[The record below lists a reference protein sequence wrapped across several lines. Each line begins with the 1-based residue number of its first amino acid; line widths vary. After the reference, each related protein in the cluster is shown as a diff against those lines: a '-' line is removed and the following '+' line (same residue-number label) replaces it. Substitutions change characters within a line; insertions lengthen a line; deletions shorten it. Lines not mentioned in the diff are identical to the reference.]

1 MAGLRPPRADS
12 PAARLLTG
20 GTDYRVPLTTS
31 QADRYR
37 QVYSQIK
44 VRYFF
49 VMACRRRGLLY
60 LLFSREV
67 VTVINNSS
75 WMIKAPGD
83 VSISAEQLAT
93 HMSMEALLLGS
104 HLEPAAL
111 YEMLTKVCHRPSSFV
126 IVRVCVAA
134 STIVPLHEDRARAAS
149 LPSSLVMRCGG
160 GVGRFTHE
168 DRGTFNVRRSSSS

>member
-1 MAGLRPPRADS
+1 
-12 PAARLLTG
+12 
-20 GTDYRVPLTTS
+20 
-31 QADRYR
+31 
-37 QVYSQIK
+37 
-44 VRYFF
+44 
-49 VMACRRRGLLY
+49 MACRRRDLLY

-75 WMIKAPGD
+75 WIKAPGD

-111 YEMLTKVCHRPSSFV
+111 NEMLTKVCHRPSSFV
-126 IVRVCVAA
+126 IVRVRVAA
-134 STIVPLHEDRARAAS
+134 STIVPFHEDRARAAS

-160 GVGRFTHE
+160 GVDRFTHD

>member
-49 VMACRRRGLLY
+49 CHGMPQKGLAISPLLERSRDRHKQLLVDDQGARRR
-60 LLFSREV
+60 E
-67 VTVINNSS
+67 
-75 WMIKAPGD
+75 
-83 VSISAEQLAT
+83 
-93 HMSMEALLLGS
+93 
-104 HLEPAAL
+104 HL
-111 YEMLTKVCHRPSSFV
+111 R
-126 IVRVCVAA
+126 
-134 STIVPLHEDRARAAS
+134 
-149 LPSSLVMRCGG
+149 
-160 GVGRFTHE
+160 
-168 DRGTFNVRRSSSS
+168 